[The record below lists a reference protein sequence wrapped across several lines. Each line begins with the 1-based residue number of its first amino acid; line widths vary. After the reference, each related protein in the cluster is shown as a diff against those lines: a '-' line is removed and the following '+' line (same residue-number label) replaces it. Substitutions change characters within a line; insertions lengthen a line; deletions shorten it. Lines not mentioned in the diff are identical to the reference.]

1 MLGASETIR
10 CGALGSVTSRPIP
23 SVIIC
28 LDSDARSTCDPGP
41 PHPPIRIRQATI
53 STPIGADERALL
65 TLPIK
70 GGREILPA
78 DLDCRFTAGGQM
90 CMLDAWDSGKEEEGE
105 SRQEEGGDSRRENLV
120 RASQGGP
127 TSSYAIQAD
136 SPSSFIRRV
145 VERTRGRSPDFAGV
159 LARRRLLA
167 SLRCGAKQWLG
178 RLPFC
183 CSSWRYSGGDRAGFS
198 PASLFSRDCRVAGTS
213 HL

>member
-1 MLGASETIR
+1 MFGASETIR
-10 CGALGSVTSRPIP
+10 CGAVGSVTSRPIP
-23 SVIIC
+23 SVSVC
-28 LDSDARSTCDPGP
+28 LDSDGRSTRGPGP
-41 PHPPIRIRQATI
+41 PHPPMRTRQATI
-53 STPIGADERALL
+53 STPVGADERLRPA
-65 TLPIK
+65 TPTE

-78 DLDCRFTAGGQM
+78 DLDCRFRAGEQM
-90 CMLDAWDSGKEEEGE
+90 CMLDTWDSGKEEEGE

-167 SLRCGAKQWLG
+167 SLRHGASQWLG

-198 PASLFSRDCRVAGTS
+198 PASLFSRDSRVAGTS